1 MNIRSKTTVLA
12 LLLAAAVGQAQADG
26 WRGHGR
32 QGFNHYR
39 PAPARVHGSGWIAPL
54 VVLGIA
60 GAALSAASQAPAT
73 VVVQAPP
80 PPPAQPVVVYSQPT
94 GYAVQP
100 VYALPPDAAY
110 ASASYAGPTYAAP
123 PQVVESAPD
132 GVAYYCPSYGQ
143 YHPQVQSCPGGWQL
157 VAMTR

>member
-1 MNIRSKTTVLA
+1 MNIPSKTTVLA
-12 LLLAAAVGQAQADG
+12 LLLAAAVGQVQADG

-32 QGFNHYR
+32 PGFNHYR
-39 PAPARVHGSGWIAPL
+39 PAPARVHGSDWIAPL

-60 GAALSAASQAPAT
+60 GMAFSTASRVPAT
-73 VVVQAPP
+73 VVVQPP
-80 PPPAQPVVVYSQPT
+80 PPPVVVYSQPT

-100 VYALPPDAAY
+100 VYALPPGAAY
-110 ASASYAGPTYAAP
+110 ARASYAGPTYAAP

-132 GVAYYCPSYGQ
+132 GIAYYCPSYGQ

>member
-1 MNIRSKTTVLA
+1 MNIPFKTTVAA
-12 LLLAAAVGQAQADG
+12 LLLAAAVGQVQADG

-39 PAPARVHGSGWIAPL
+39 SAPARVHGSGWLAPL

-60 GAALSAASQAPAT
+60 GVALSAASQAPAT
-73 VVVQAPP
+73 VVVQPP
-80 PPPAQPVVVYSQPT
+80 PQPVVVYSQSS
-94 GYAVQP
+94 GYAAQP
-100 VYALPPDAAY
+100 AYVLPAGAAY
-110 ASASYAGPTYAAP
+110 VGSSYAGPTYAAP

>member
-1 MNIRSKTTVLA
+1 MNTPFKTTVVA
-12 LLLAAAVGQAQADG
+12 LLLAAAAGQAQADG

-32 QGFNHYR
+32 QGFNYYR
-39 PAPARVHGSGWIAPL
+39 SAPARVHGSGWIAPL
-54 VVLGIA
+54 VMLGIA
-60 GAALSAASQAPAT
+60 GAALSAATYAPAT

-80 PPPAQPVVVYSQPT
+80 PPPAQPVVIYSQSS
-94 GYAVQP
+94 GYAAQP
-100 VYALPPDAAY
+100 VYASPN
-110 ASASYAGPTYAAP
+110 YAGPTYAAA

-132 GVAYYCPSYGQ
+132 GIAYYCPSYGQ